1 MSARLIE
8 SLATT
13 GPLAKLFSDRS
24 ILQAMLDFEVAL
36 ARVQARL
43 KIVPQSAA
51 DAIAAAA
58 KAEAFDVTVLAD
70 AMLRAGTAAIPLV
83 KALTERVRAID
94 PLAAGFVHW
103 GATSQ
108 DVADTALVLLLKR
121 AQPFLESDIK
131 RLENALHRLATEH
144 QSTVMLGRTLLQP
157 APPTTFGLKAAGWLG
172 AINRSHDRLDR
183 KFAEASIVQ
192 FGGASGTLA
201 ALGDRGIAVGRA
213 LADELGLGF
222 PDAPWHTHRDR
233 LAELL
238 STCGVLTGS
247 LGKMARDISLLMQG
261 EIAEVSEPVGQG
273 RGVSSTMP
281 NKQNPIGCSLALAAA
296 VRVPGLV
303 ATFLSAMVQEHERA
317 LGGWQAEWPAV
328 AGIIQSA
335 GLAVAS
341 MAEVAEGLIVDPV
354 RMHANIEATRGV
366 IFAERAMMLL
376 GEKVGRDVAHKSL
389 EEAARQSIAHG
400 RSLVSVLEEM
410 LEVTQHL
417 DSATIRE
424 LDVPERY
431 LGMADEFRVRQLAS
445 AQPPKMGQ
453 AEAGHSKRQQS
464 RASRRK
470 TKKTN
475 TRKK

>member
-13 GPLAKLFSDRS
+13 GPLAELFSDRS
-24 ILQAMLDFEVAL
+24 ILQAMLDFEVGL

-58 KAEAFDVTVLAD
+58 KAEGFDAAALAD

-83 KALTERVRAID
+83 KVLTGRVRAID
-94 PLAAGFVHW
+94 PAAAGFVHW

-121 AQPFLESDIK
+121 AQPIVDSDIT
-131 RLENALHRLATEH
+131 RLEKALHRLATQH
-144 QSTVMLGRTLLQP
+144 HGAVMLGRTLLQP

-172 AINRSHDRLDR
+172 AISRSHRR
-183 KFAEASIVQ
+183 FNHTFAEALIVQ
-192 FGGASGTLA
+192 CGGASGTLA

-238 STCGVLTGS
+238 CTCGVLTGS

-261 EIAEVSEPVGQG
+261 EIGEASEPGGPG
-273 RGVSSTMP
+273 RGGSSTMP
-281 NKQNPIGCSLALAAA
+281 HKRNPIGCSLALAAA

-303 ATFLSAMVQEHERA
+303 ATFLAAMVQEHERA
-317 LGGWQAEWPAV
+317 VGGWQAEWPTV
-328 AGIIQSA
+328 AGIIQST

-341 MAEVAEGLIVDPV
+341 MAEVAEGLNVDPA
-354 RMHANIEATRGV
+354 RMRANLEATHGV

-376 GEKVGRDVAHKSL
+376 GEKVGRDVAHKSM
-389 EEAARQSIAHG
+389 EEAARQSISEG
-400 RSLVSVLEEM
+400 RSLVSVLEGM
-410 LEVTQHL
+410 PEVTQHL
-417 DSATIRE
+417 DSATLHE
-424 LDVPERY
+424 LDVPEQY

-445 AQPPKMGQ
+445 AQQRKTERPEP
-453 AEAGHSKRQQS
+453 GHSKKQQS
-464 RASRRK
+464 KASRRK
-470 TKKTN
+470 AKKTN
-475 TRKK
+475 TRTK